1 MIIYVVSGI
10 CIVQSLML
18 IHLNIKKNVI
28 ESISKTLIKTNEQI
42 ITFTLDYLNEK
53 ELDKDDYVK
62 YINRKAETFILQEG
76 EEE

>member
-1 MIIYVVSGI
+1 
-10 CIVQSLML
+10 ML